1 MTLLRQ
7 ADITTNTVTLVWEEQ
22 ESKPHYSYMVQAS
35 NGSIFL
41 SYIVLNTT
49 TTITGLVAGSYYSFT
64 VTTQT
69 ADGTRAAPMTVSYF
83 TRMLVY
89 SAKSIQIL
97 MRKTTNVITMQLVQF
112 LYFRRVHWLKS
123 YFFLCTL
130 TEPETVQPSISSNG
144 SNSSLLVSWTAP
156 PGNTGHYRVHLNSTF
171 PQEDQER
178 IIANT
183 TNIYLFENLSAG
195 RLYSARVTTCSGS
208 NNASSGFVYNAT
220 CKSDAVF

>member
-1 MTLLRQ
+1 MLKQ
-7 ADITTNTVTLVWEEQ
+7 ADITTNTVTLVWVQQ

-49 TTITGLVAGSYYSFT
+49 TTITGLVAGSYYNFT

-69 ADGTRAAPMTVSYF
+69 ADGTRAPPVTVPCI

-97 MRKTTNVITMQLVQF
+97 MRKTTKVITIQLVQF
-112 LYFRRVHWLKS
+112 LYFRIVHWLKS
-123 YFFLCTL
+123 YFFL
-130 TEPETVQPSISSNG
+130 TEPETVQPSISNNG

-156 PGNTGHYRVHLNSTF
+156 PGNLEHYRVHLNSTF

-178 IIANT
+178 LIANT
-183 TNIYLFENLSAG
+183 TNNYLFENLSAG
-195 RLYSARVTTCSGS
+195 RLYSARVTTYSGS
-208 NNASSGFVYNAT
+208 KNASSGFVYNAT